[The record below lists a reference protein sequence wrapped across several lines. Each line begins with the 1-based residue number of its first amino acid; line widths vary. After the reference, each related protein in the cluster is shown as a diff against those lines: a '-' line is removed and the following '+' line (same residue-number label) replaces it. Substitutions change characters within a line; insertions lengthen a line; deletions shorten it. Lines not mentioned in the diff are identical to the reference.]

1 MAIPSRRTID
11 CIQRFYSY
19 RALLN
24 PINPRSNLIPR
35 CTTSN
40 SIFSRILAQNY
51 SSFSRSHYR
60 LNGSVFSRLSHSGF
74 SISTRISNQSFRK
87 AQNLGSDIKGLGSFR
102 LFSTKLYSSAKFGSN
117 LRKTAID
124 KPLNA
129 AKSVI
134 SRYREVVGLQIEA
147 FWKRNYMIVVGAGA
161 VVLCILLWRLM
172 FGIADMTIGIS
183 EGLAKYGFLALA
195 TAMVSFAVS
204 KLTNSLYLTYEL
216 KV

>member
-1 MAIPSRRTID
+1 
-11 CIQRFYSY
+11 
-19 RALLN
+19 
-24 PINPRSNLIPR
+24 
-35 CTTSN
+35 
-40 SIFSRILAQNY
+40 
-51 SSFSRSHYR
+51 
-60 LNGSVFSRLSHSGF
+60 
-74 SISTRISNQSFRK
+74 
-87 AQNLGSDIKGLGSFR
+87 
-102 LFSTKLYSSAKFGSN
+102 

-183 EGLAKYGFLALA
+183 EGLGKYGFFVLA

-204 KLTNSLYLTYEL
+204 ELTN
-216 KV
+216 

>member
-1 MAIPSRRTID
+1 
-11 CIQRFYSY
+11 
-19 RALLN
+19 
-24 PINPRSNLIPR
+24 
-35 CTTSN
+35 
-40 SIFSRILAQNY
+40 
-51 SSFSRSHYR
+51 
-60 LNGSVFSRLSHSGF
+60 
-74 SISTRISNQSFRK
+74 
-87 AQNLGSDIKGLGSFR
+87 
-102 LFSTKLYSSAKFGSN
+102 